1 MNATG
6 RIVRMP
12 DDPGVNAAGVDAG
25 TECVKAV
32 VVNGAGRVLGR
43 AVVPTRGYFQACVY
57 EALAAAL
64 DDAQRT
70 ESDLVGIGATGF
82 AMDCVGGATVTATE
96 AACHALGAFHLIGER
111 MTLVN
116 IGGRDPH
123 VIQVEAHGRRGE
135 ARNVRPCASGVGS
148 FLMFTAR
155 HLDVVPTRLQEL
167 ASAAERPA
175 EVSSYCSVFSAT
187 GILERL
193 REGATREEIAL
204 GSMHSIAER
213 IVEIGGFEDPVYV
226 CGGVVEYFPG
236 VARALEA
243 LSGKTV
249 RAIPDPIFTGALG
262 AALNALAP
270 RGRAVSASGAT
281 P

>member
-1 MNATG
+1 
-6 RIVRMP
+6 MP

-32 VVNGAGRVLGR
+32 VVNAAGRVLGR

-57 EALAAAL
+57 EVLAAAL
-64 DDAQRT
+64 DDAQRN
-70 ESDLVGIGATGF
+70 EADLAGIGATGF
-82 AMDCVGGATVTATE
+82 AMDCVRGATATATE
-96 AACHALGAFHLIGER
+96 AACDALGAFHLIGEP

-123 VIQVEAHGRRGE
+123 VIHVEDHGRRGE
-135 ARNVRPCASGVGS
+135 ARNVRRCASGVGS

-262 AALNALAP
+262 AALNALAA
-270 RGRAVSASGAT
+270 RGSTVSLSGVT
-281 P
+281 Q